1 MPNIYANTVKQI
13 TLTIELL
20 SLTFQNAVLR
30 VSPSPFSAGD
40 KVTLS
45 SEKQGALTAVALLY
59 SPLLCQLVQLVVAS
73 YSLLSPNTTR
83 EEAKG
88 GKKQFIPLDWN
99 GALFLFV

>member
-30 VSPSPFSAGD
+30 VSPSPFSAAD

-45 SEKQGALTAVALLY
+45 SEKQGL
-59 SPLLCQLVQLVVAS
+59 
-73 YSLLSPNTTR
+73 
-83 EEAKG
+83 
-88 GKKQFIPLDWN
+88 
-99 GALFLFV
+99 